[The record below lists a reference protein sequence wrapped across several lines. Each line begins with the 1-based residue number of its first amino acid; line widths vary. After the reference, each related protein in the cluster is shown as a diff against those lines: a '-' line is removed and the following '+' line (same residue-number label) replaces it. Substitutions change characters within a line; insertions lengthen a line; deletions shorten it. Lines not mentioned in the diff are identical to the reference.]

1 MKFVTYYRV
10 STTKQGL
17 SGLGLEAQQEAV
29 RQYLARGASG
39 AVIGAY
45 TEIESGSHADRTQLQ
60 LALQQCRRERAT
72 LLIAKLDRLSRDAG
86 FLLTLRNA
94 GVDIRAA
101 DMPEASTLEFG
112 IRAVFAQ
119 HEREEISRRTREALQ
134 AAKARGVQLGSPRA
148 RETIRAAREARIKQ
162 ANRKALEFYWP
173 LIASIQAAGLT
184 TLREVA
190 GALNARGIPSPA
202 GRQWHPTSVKRV
214 LERVNVAAA
223 LNTQAA

>member
-10 STTKQGL
+10 STTKQGK
-17 SGLGLEAQQEAV
+17 SGLGLEAQQETV
-29 RQYLARGASG
+29 RQYLGRRAG
-39 AVIGAY
+39 AVIGEY
-45 TEIESGSHADRTQLQ
+45 TEIESGSHADRPQLQ
-60 LALQQCRRERAT
+60 LALQQCHQAKAT

-86 FLLTLRNA
+86 FLMTLRNA
-94 GVDIRAA
+94 GVVDIVAA
-101 DMPEASTLEFG
+101 DMPEAGTLEFG

-119 HEREEISRRTREALQ
+119 HEREEISRRTREALA

-148 RETIRAAREARIKQ
+148 RETIRAAREKRIK
-162 ANRKALEFYWP
+162 AADRKALEFYWP

-184 TLREVA
+184 TLRDVA

-202 GRQWHPTSVKRV
+202 GRQWHPTTVKRI
-214 LERVNVAAA
+214 LERVNVAGA